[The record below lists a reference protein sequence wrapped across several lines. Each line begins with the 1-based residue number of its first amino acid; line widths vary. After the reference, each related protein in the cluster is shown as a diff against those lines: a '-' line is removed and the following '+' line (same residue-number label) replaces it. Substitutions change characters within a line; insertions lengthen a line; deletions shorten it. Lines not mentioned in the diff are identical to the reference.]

1 METEKNYKQMVRG
14 RVRKLAEEYG
24 LSVKE
29 LRKNMKEFGVT
40 NNLYR
45 WMEAKIFHEE
55 YSKSIEEIEQF
66 YNDGDIASLAAA

>member
-1 METEKNYKQMVRG
+1 METENSYEQMVRG

-45 WMEAKIFHEE
+45 WMESKIAHEA
-55 YSKSIEEIEQF
+55 YLKNIEEEQF
-66 YNDGDIASLAAA
+66 YNDGDIASLVAA